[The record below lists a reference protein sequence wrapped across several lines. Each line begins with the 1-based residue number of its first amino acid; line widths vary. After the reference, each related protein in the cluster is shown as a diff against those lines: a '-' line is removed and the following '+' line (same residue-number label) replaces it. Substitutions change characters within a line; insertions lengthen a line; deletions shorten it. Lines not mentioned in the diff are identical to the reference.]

1 MRIWMWLMILLLP
14 SLGACSCDLRVGG
27 KCRDTQRAS
36 DPPLTAKWQ
45 LFDADTEKPIEGAWV
60 NFLWYGKADSR
71 GNMPCVRGVLGRTNA
86 DGIFEDTARDGSWR
100 LAGQPPMLFKRDY
113 ERLIFRQD
121 DADQNHVTAYV
132 TVLHHEKAAYPA
144 WFKRLEDLG
153 YITVGAEIPNGT
165 LQYEKVYST
174 RLIKSVMN
182 QGPLKD
188 GGRKELWVTRRSLPI
203 NNSAP
208 GIGATCKSPGAE
220 NVGFDN
226 QVDEQLDHDRAMHA
240 YSYLCDPQWD
250 SIPADYTRT
259 SSQMFVFQSLW
270 LLNDAEHAH
279 LRAQEVIPD
288 YFAPREHRLA
298 PPKLPNSEDRALR
311 PDERTKFCDWLAP
324 FTQRPNHK
332 ES

>member
-1 MRIWMWLMILLLP
+1 MPRQAAR
-14 SLGACSCDLRVGG
+14 G
-27 KCRDTQRAS
+27 

-113 ERLIFRQD
+113 ERLIFRQV
-121 DADQNHVTAYV
+121 DADQNHVTAFV
-132 TVLHHEKAAYPA
+132 AVLHHEKAAYPA

-188 GGRKELWVTRRSLPI
+188 GGRKELWVTRAILPHQQL
-203 NNSAP
+203 
-208 GIGATCKSPGAE
+208 GAGHRRYMQDHGAE

-324 FTQRPNHK
+324 FTRTS
-332 ES
+332 ESQES